1 MKTHTPMIAALG
13 AATVILAGIFSGAAA
28 VTRYASLMSSEEGRE
43 TLKDLA
49 LWEDQRVTG
58 DGKLFEMLA
67 SDNPLLR
74 LRAVEVIGRIQD
86 PVDIPRLVPMLKDP
100 DVAVVHETIFALGQM
115 GSAEALPALLEYA
128 DDANNYSELRLVCE
142 ALGKTGG
149 HEAIEVLIELLR
161 DFNSSVRAEAALALA
176 RTEDPAAVPALQLAV
191 HDPDVDVVW
200 PAVYGLE
207 KVEHPRTGEKVA
219 PLLTH
224 NDARVRE
231 VAARTLG
238 KQRYGD
244 AVSELVIALTDVELG
259 VACNAAWA
267 LGEIE
272 EDDACH
278 PLGEMLS
285 SNTSHRARL
294 AAARA
299 LGSIGSKK
307 GKDYLI
313 QALSDESVSVRCA
326 AILSLAEILGD
337 EVEMFCDQ
345 MMDDGSRLVR
355 AAAIEAYGPGN
366 ANDQADRLA
375 HIARTHDDPMM
386 RTAAVTAMGQLED
399 KKAVRTVLVEKLQDE
414 DWVVATVAVAAIG
427 EQEDEEA
434 IPALIDVYRQRH
446 RREDV
451 NIRKQVLTVLTDMGV
466 VEGAEIA
473 REALSDPDWRIREQ
487 ALLLLEAIGQAPEPE
502 VIPTAR
508 EVNEAGFDRVRRR
521 YVAPPG
527 GLRHAVISTRYGDI
541 EIELFG
547 DDAATFVYNFVD
559 LAKRGAYNGLIF
571 HRVEPNFVVQGGDP
585 RGDGWGDCGQTV
597 PSQFN
602 QYRYDT
608 GYIGVPHDGK
618 DSGGCQL
625 FITHRP
631 AHHLDGRYTI
641 FGRVTSGM
649 DVVGKIDR
657 GDTFTVRIVD

>member
-1 MKTHTPMIAALG
+1 MKTYTPAIAALSVATAIIAG
-13 AATVILAGIFSGAAA
+13 AVSGAWAGS
-28 VTRYASLMSSEEGRE
+28 RYASLMSSEEGRE

-74 LRAVEVIGRIQD
+74 RRAVEVIGRIQD
-86 PVDIPRLVPMLKDP
+86 PADIPRLVPMLKDP
-100 DVAVVHETIFALGQM
+100 DVDVVHETIFALGQM
-115 GSAEALPALLEYA
+115 GTEEALPALLEYA
-128 DDANNYSELRLVCE
+128 DDANNYAELRLVSE
-142 ALGKTGG
+142 ALGKIGG
-149 HEAIEVLIELLR
+149 REAIETLIELLR
-161 DFNSSVRAEAALALA
+161 DFNSSIRAEAALALA
-176 RTEDPAAVPALQLAV
+176 RMEDPAAVPALLLAV

-207 KVEHPRTGEKVA
+207 KVEHPRTGEKVT
-219 PLLTH
+219 PLLAH
-224 NDARVRE
+224 HDVRVRE

-238 KQRYGD
+238 KQHYDD
-244 AVSELVIALTDVELG
+244 AVPPLILALDDVELG

-267 LGEIE
+267 LGEIG

-278 PLGEMLS
+278 PLGEMLAS
-285 SNTSHRARL
+285 HPSHRARL

-299 LGSIGSKK
+299 LGSIGSKR

-313 QALSDESVSVRCA
+313 QALSDESVSVRA
-326 AILSLAEILGD
+326 DAILSLAEILGD

-355 AAAIEAYGPGN
+355 AAAVEAYGPGN
-366 ANDQADRLA
+366 VTDQADLLA
-375 HIARTHDDPMM
+375 RIARTHEDPMM
-386 RTAAVTAMGQLED
+386 RTAAVTALGQLED
-399 KKAVRTVLVEKLQDE
+399 KGVRPILVEKLQDE

-427 EQEDEEA
+427 EQEYTEA
-434 IPALIDVYRQRH
+434 APVLVDVYQQRH

-451 NIRKQVLTVLTDMGV
+451 NIRKQVLTVLTDMGATD
-466 VEGAEIA
+466 GAEIA

-487 ALLLLEAIGQAPEPE
+487 ALLLLEAIGLAPEPE
-502 VIPTAR
+502 VIPSAR
-508 EVNEAGFDRVRRR
+508 EVNEANFDRVRRR
-521 YVAPPG
+521 YVAPPS
-527 GLRHAVISTRYGDI
+527 GLRHAVISTRHGDI
-541 EIELFG
+541 EIELCG
-547 DDAATFVYNFVD
+547 DDAATFVYNFID
-559 LAKRGAYNGLIF
+559 LAKRGAYNGLTF

-602 QYRYDT
+602 RYRYDT
-608 GYIGVPHDGK
+608 GYIGVPNDGK
-618 DSGGCQL
+618 DSGGCQF

-641 FGRVTSGM
+641 FGRVTDGM

-657 GDTFTVRIVD
+657 GDTFTVRVVD